1 MPPAPANQGSAVAQM
16 GLVLSA
22 RSSAK
27 VKNERSGK
35 LLNVVVTSEKK
46 VSPLTNM

>member
-1 MPPAPANQGSAVAQM
+1 VTVGAIALEQGQI
-16 GLVLSA
+16 GDII
-22 RSSAK
+22 K

-35 LLNVVVTSEKK
+35 HLNVVVTSEKK

>member
-1 MPPAPANQGSAVAQM
+1 VSVTVGAIALEEGQIGDII
-16 GLVLSA
+16 
-22 RSSAK
+22 K

>member
-1 MPPAPANQGSAVAQM
+1 VTVGAIALEEGQIGDII
-16 GLVLSA
+16 
-22 RSSAK
+22 K